1 MDNPYKT
8 PLGANEDTPARSL
21 LANVL
26 LILLATLA
34 AWMLAN
40 DIRHLL
46 TVQNDSIM
54 KAAELSIFH
63 YIYIKLAPLPIACF
77 RVFSSVAMLAIIVLA
92 IRNTRLLTRHFLASI
107 IYGFTQVIYAAL
119 AIFGV
124 IEILTQIAGRS
135 ATDTSFWLAPELYPS
150 LIPVLFTF
158 LAILAPSVLFLATC
172 FSAERIFRAQ
182 TGK

>member
-8 PLGANEDTPARSL
+8 PLGANEETPARSL
-21 LANVL
+21 LTKFL
-26 LILLATLA
+26 LILLATLT

-40 DIRHLL
+40 DVRHLL

-77 RVFSSVAMLAIIVLA
+77 RVFSSVAMLAIIFLA
-92 IRNTRLLTRHFLASI
+92 IRNTRLLTRHFFPSI
-107 IYGFTQVIYAAL
+107 IYGATQVIYAAL

-135 ATDTSFWLAPELYPS
+135 VMDANFWLAPEVFPS

-158 LAILAPSVLFLATC
+158 VAILAPSILFLATC
-172 FSAERIFRAQ
+172 FSAERISRAQ
-182 TGK
+182 AGN